1 MNPARKFSA
10 LRRHPY
16 TLISMAAQLLAACAI
31 FSATNVHAQ
40 APDLAL
46 PATFAGV
53 MPCADCAGIAQTLTL
68 RADGLYRLR
77 STYLGQP
84 AGPFNELGRWTQDA
98 GRLTLGSGEQARQF
112 ARQGAQMLR
121 LLDRQGQPID
131 TDANLEL
138 RRTAQVDPISEVLRW
153 RGELV
158 YFADGATFTD
168 CASGLRWPV
177 VMHLDYLALERSYL
191 AQRSA
196 PGAPLLVRFAGRLAL
211 LPAMEGPAREQ
222 MLIDAYEGAQPGAT
236 CASPP
241 DNGAAQREVKDAH
254 GS

>member
-1 MNPARKFSA
+1 MSPARQSSA
-10 LRRHPY
+10 SRRHLY
-16 TLISMAAQLLAACAI
+16 KLILMAACTIFPAAI
-31 FSATNVHAQ
+31 VHAQ

-46 PATFAGV
+46 TFAGV
-53 MPCADCAGIAQTLTL
+53 IPCADCAGIAQTLTL

-77 STYLGQP
+77 STYLGKP
-84 AGPFNELGRWTQDA
+84 AGPFNELGRWTQDDM
-98 GRLTLGSGEQARQF
+98 RLTLGSGAQARQF
-112 ARQGAQMLR
+112 ARHGAEVLR

-138 RRTAQVDPISEVLRW
+138 RRTAQVDAISEVLHW

-177 VMHLDYLALERSYL
+177 AMRLDYLALERGYF

-196 PGAPLLVRFAGRLAL
+196 PGAPLLVRFDGRLAL
-211 LPAMEGPAREQ
+211 LPAMEGPVREQ
-222 MLIDAYEGAQPGAT
+222 MLIDAYDGAQPGAT
-236 CASPP
+236 CASPH
-241 DNGAAQREVKDAH
+241 EVKDAH

>member
-1 MNPARKFSA
+1 M
-10 LRRHPY
+10 
-16 TLISMAAQLLAACAI
+16 
-31 FSATNVHAQ
+31 
-40 APDLAL
+40 
-46 PATFAGV
+46 
-53 MPCADCAGIAQTLTL
+53 
-68 RADGLYRLR
+68 
-77 STYLGQP
+77 
-84 AGPFNELGRWTQDA
+84 
-98 GRLTLGSGEQARQF
+98 RLTLGSGTQVRQF
-112 ARQGAQMLR
+112 AHHGAQALR
-121 LLDRQGQPID
+121 LLDRHGQPID

-138 RRTAQVDPISEVLRW
+138 RRTAQVDAISEVLRW

-177 VMHLDYLALERSYL
+177 VMRLDYLALERSYL

-222 MLIDAYEGAQPGAT
+222 MLVESYEGAQPGAT

-241 DNGAAQREVKDAH
+241 GNGAAPHDVKDAH
-254 GS
+254 GR